1 MQDSDSQGFREEPRG
16 ASPVEFAGR
25 HTDAAASLQP
35 LPMLSRALHFAATKH
50 RHQRRKDAEASPY
63 INHPIAVLSIL
74 TEEAAVDSP
83 EVLCAA
89 VLHDTIEDTETSAE
103 ELRAAFGFGVL
114 QTVLAVTDDKALP
127 KAERKRQ
134 QVLRAASASHEA
146 RLVKLADKIANLRD
160 LADHPPHGW
169 DTARR
174 LAYCSWAMEVIDQ
187 LRGTHAELERLFD
200 LAHARCVAAVSVRE
214 RR

>member
-1 MQDSDSQGFREEPRG
+1 MQDSDSDAVGQGTPVLDNGRPGEVG
-16 ASPVEFAGR
+16 ASS
-25 HTDAAASLQP
+25 DA
-35 LPMLSRALHFAATKH
+35 LPMLSRALRFAALKH
-50 RHQRRKDAEASPY
+50 RRQRRKDAEASPY

-74 TEEAAVDSP
+74 SEEAAVDSTH
-83 EVLCAA
+83 VLCAA

-103 ELRAAFGFGVL
+103 ELEAAFGPDVL

-134 QVLRAASASHEA
+134 QILRASSASHEA

-160 LADHPPHGW
+160 LADQPPHDW
-169 DTARR
+169 DAARR
-174 LAYCSWAMEVIDQ
+174 LAYCSWAMDVIDQ

-200 LAHARCVAAVSVRE
+200 LAHARCVAMVAETE
-214 RR
+214 RP

>member
-1 MQDSDSQGFREEPRG
+1 MQDSDLHGIEKPN
-16 ASPVEFAGR
+16 PVVHDR
-25 HTDAAASLQP
+25 QRSDAAASSDA
-35 LPMLSRALHFAATKH
+35 LPMLSRALRFAAVKH
-50 RHQRRKDAEASPY
+50 RRQRRKDAEASPY

-74 TEEAAVDSP
+74 SEEAAVDSTH
-83 EVLCAA
+83 VLCAA

-103 ELRAAFGFGVL
+103 ELEAAFGFDVL

-134 QVLRAASASHEA
+134 QILRASSASHEA

-160 LADHPPHGW
+160 LADQPPHDW
-169 DTARR
+169 DATRR
-174 LAYCSWAMEVIDQ
+174 LAYCRWAVDVIDQ

-200 LAHARCVAAVSVRE
+200 LAHARCVAMVAETE
-214 RR
+214 RP